1 MLERLAMTEIHPTA
15 IVEDGARLG
24 SGVRI
29 GPFCVVSAGAE
40 IGDRTVLRS
49 HVVIS
54 GHTRIGSD
62 CQIFPFASLGSA
74 PQDLKYRGEKN
85 QLVIGDRNVIREY
98 VTMNA
103 GTKPD
108 QRLTQVGSDSM
119 FMTAAHIAHDCVVGN
134 GVVFANAATLGGFV
148 TVGDNVIIGGLAAV
162 HQFVRVGRNAIIGGV
177 SAVVN
182 DVIPYGMVAGDR
194 AQLGGLNIIGMKRR
208 SMSRQ
213 QIHNMR
219 KAYRIIFSD
228 MAALEKQ
235 LGMAQDAFP
244 DDGNV
249 ADLIAFMRGHSDRH
263 YCLPRRQ
270 LVI

>member
-1 MLERLAMTEIHPTA
+1 MTEIHPTA

-40 IGDRTVLRS
+40 IGDRTVLQS

-177 SAVVN
+177 SAASAQELLCPQKVVAKTCPIGAPEN
-182 DVIPYGMVAGDR
+182 RCIPTIPTAIRENATQTPVPSR
-194 AQLGGLNIIGMKRR
+194 ANRTK
-208 SMSRQ
+208 SRKEA
-213 QIHNMR
+213 NR
-219 KAYRIIFSD
+219 TSD
-228 MAALEKQ
+228 
-235 LGMAQDAFP
+235 
-244 DDGNV
+244 
-249 ADLIAFMRGHSDRH
+249 IT
-263 YCLPRRQ
+263 CLPANQANSPAGLHRM
-270 LVI
+270 VPCPE